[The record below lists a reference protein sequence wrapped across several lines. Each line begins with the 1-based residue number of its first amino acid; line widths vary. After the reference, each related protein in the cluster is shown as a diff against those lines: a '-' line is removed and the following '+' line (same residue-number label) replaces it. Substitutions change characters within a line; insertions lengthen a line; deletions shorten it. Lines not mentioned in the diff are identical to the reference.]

1 MHMLVSRWHFVKKV
15 LCIDNSMSPW
25 NGGSIRHFPHGDS
38 QRGVVAPLPVRFL
51 WTSAVNLARLWRAF
65 VEKDFTHLADVCQ
78 TVLFFTDVLVTSLC
92 PVILENSYIPA
103 QWSVVTYK
111 LLVHTYVVV
120 QANQSPTTTYSNN
133 TTWVLCTFF
142 FVSSVFVVLNISI
155 DVLVSIMLVL
165 VLSEAASSHIIIID
179 LNIWNNCGA
188 RTQLL
193 ITFLD
198 SESKK
203 KLPIWIST

>member
-1 MHMLVSRWHFVKKV
+1 MKSYTTYNIHYIYYKSSWDEMHMLVSRWHFVKKV

-111 LLVHTYVVV
+111 LLVHICCS
-120 QANQSPTTTYSNN
+120 ASK
-133 TTWVLCTFF
+133 
-142 FVSSVFVVLNISI
+142 SI
-155 DVLVSIMLVL
+155 ADDYLVL
-165 VLSEAASSHIIIID
+165 TQIIPREYNVHFLYQVCSS
-179 LNIWNNCGA
+179 
-188 RTQLL
+188 
-193 ITFLD
+193 F
-198 SESKK
+198 
-203 KLPIWIST
+203 